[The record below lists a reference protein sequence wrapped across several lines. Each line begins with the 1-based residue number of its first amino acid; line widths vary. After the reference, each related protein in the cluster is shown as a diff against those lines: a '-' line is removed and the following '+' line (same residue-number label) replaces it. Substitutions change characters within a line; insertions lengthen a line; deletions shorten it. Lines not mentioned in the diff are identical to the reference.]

1 MPIGERQREIE
12 MEGCKGFEAQLIG
25 YLISEMDVRLLNAFS
40 SDAFLGGILMQEN
53 EKKKK
58 RCKETTLKATI
69 ERMRTRPG

>member
-1 MPIGERQREIE
+1 

-53 EKKKK
+53 EKK
-58 RCKETTLKATI
+58 ETMQRNDF
-69 ERMRTRPG
+69 ESHN